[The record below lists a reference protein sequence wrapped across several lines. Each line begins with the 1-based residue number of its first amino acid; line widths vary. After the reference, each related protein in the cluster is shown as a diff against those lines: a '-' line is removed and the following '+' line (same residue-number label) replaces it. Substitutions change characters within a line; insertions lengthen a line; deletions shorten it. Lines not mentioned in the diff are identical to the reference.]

1 MPYDVLLVAVNGAGC
16 GKISRSERFFTREG
30 GKMTHKCL
38 DLLFARFV
46 APPFFLGVNSFM
58 SARTTLLRYS
68 CEGVK
73 KL

>member
-1 MPYDVLLVAVNGAGC
+1 MPYDVLLVAGNGAGC

-46 APPFFLGVNSFM
+46 APPFSSPSPSPSPLGGN
-58 SARTTLLRYS
+58 
-68 CEGVK
+68 
-73 KL
+73 